1 MGKRRIAARGNSQG
15 ATWKETEN
23 RKKYLSRY
31 PLYNLW
37 IIVIKLLF
45 IFQGKKKQKEE
56 DENIST
62 QDKHQ
67 LFESAFTLLVAML
80 ENYEVI

>member
-1 MGKRRIAARGNSQG
+1 M
-15 ATWKETEN
+15 
-23 RKKYLSRY
+23 
-31 PLYNLW
+31 
-37 IIVIKLLF
+37 IKLLF

-67 LFESAFTLLVAML
+67 LFDSAFTLLVAML
-80 ENYEVI
+80 ENYEVILALLLHPFI